1 MPSLKG
7 HFLVAKPSLT
17 DPNFA
22 RAVVLILRHDAGG
35 AVGIVVNRPLEVTVR
50 QACEQVLGIEQCE
63 ADGVLF
69 HGGPCEAVLMAVYA
83 DAGSAP
89 ADDDDGG
96 ADEPSV
102 GVVLPG
108 VAFSTDKVTLERL
121 LGDPPPA
128 AKFVVGYA
136 GWGEGQLEGEM
147 AAGSWLTVPA
157 TAERL
162 FGVFAPADA
171 LWTRLVTEASLRKY
185 IDPRRIPPDASV
197 N

>member
-7 HFLVAKPSLT
+7 QFLVAKPSLT

-35 AVGIVVNRPLEVTVR
+35 AVGVVVNRPLEVTVR

-69 HGGPCEAVLMAVYA
+69 HGGPCEAVLMAIYA
-83 DAGSAP
+83 DAGSVAIE
-89 ADDDDGG
+89 DDGT
-96 ADEPSV
+96 DEPSV

-108 VAFSTDKVTLERL
+108 IAFSTDKVTLERL
-121 LGDPPPA
+121 LGDPPAA

-147 AAGSWLTVPA
+147 ASGSWLTIPA
-157 TAERL
+157 TADRV

-171 LWTRLVTEASLRKY
+171 LWTRLVTEANLGKY
-185 IDPRRIPPDASV
+185 IDPKRIPPDASV